1 MRAQGKILL
10 VALLVNLLVACA
22 THGNAGAVE
31 ISQHTWQAED
41 IDRGGIIDN
50 SMVTLEFT
58 EDGQVA
64 GSTGCNRYFGKALLG
79 DGDFSASA
87 VGSTR
92 RACAAALMDQEH
104 RFLDAL
110 QSAERFKVEDDI
122 WLILLDAQGIERVRF
137 IRLEKTPGDT
147 GVLQSGPSDAATG
160 GLTRFTC
167 SDGADFDVRFL
178 GPETVQILISDRDYI
193 LQRNPTASGARYI
206 GDGIDFWNKGADA
219 SLEIGGQ
226 RYHCARKE

>member
-1 MRAQGKILL
+1 MKTLAKNLF
-10 VALLVNLLVACA
+10 VALLVNLLDACA
-22 THGNAGAVE
+22 THGDAGAAE
-31 ISQHTWQAED
+31 ISEHAWQAED

-58 EDGQVA
+58 DDGQVA

-79 DGDFSASA
+79 DGAFSASA

-92 RACAAALMDQEH
+92 RACAAALMDQER

-110 QSAERFKVEDDI
+110 QSAERFKVENDI
-122 WLILLDAQGIERVRF
+122 WLILLDAQGTERLRF
-137 IRLEKTPGDT
+137 IQLEKTPGDT
-147 GVLQSGPSDAATG
+147 EVLQSGPSDAAPA

-167 SDGADFDVRFL
+167 SNGPDFDIRFL
-178 GPETVQILISDRDYI
+178 GPETVQISIPDHDYI
-193 LQRNPTASGARYI
+193 LQRTPTASGARYI
-206 GDGIDFWNKGADA
+206 GDGVDFWNKGAEA

-226 RYHCARKE
+226 RYHCVRKE